1 MYIQHTQ
8 MEKVL
13 RFLYLRKVYLW
24 PRYHVAVKDYLARHE
39 PEVSKGAGWFLFE
52 TDGGD
57 SIGMTDDDDD
67 DSCDSMYLRRTGFAH
82 DGRWR
87 LD

>member
-1 MYIQHTQ
+1 

-39 PEVSKGAGWFLFE
+39 PEVGKGTGGCLF
-52 TDGGD
+52 
-57 SIGMTDDDDD
+57 
-67 DSCDSMYLRRTGFAH
+67 
-82 DGRWR
+82 
-87 LD
+87 